1 MSRLGHH
8 SSLASTLLNARLS
21 SSCQAKAARYAIILN
36 IPKNT
41 RLSSTLAESNAA
53 PKRTA
58 SPRQSYPRRKPIQA
72 NDQQARKRIRTIDR
86 EKLDTISKSL
96 IEDLYKETPASTTVV
111 TLEDVLALKPKG
123 DSNKISPE
131 EFNKLKDLLSS
142 SFNAIQL
149 KSVLRSQKMPTT
161 GKKAALLNQIMV
173 LMDLEVVVPEVKETA
188 PVMEDPYS
196 AAASEAD
203 FESQEFS
210 SNRRDLSFILGSE
223 GDTLHKLE
231 REKNVRIS
239 INIGDNTYTI
249 RGTKES
255 IEEAKAAIQEMVAV
269 TEESW
274 DISGYADRESV
285 TKRPSALEE
294 IALGSKTFVSA
305 GEDDTLVISG
315 RSRRDM
321 DEAKRLFDLKMQKKD
336 IAAEILTFLHQEDD
350 QKPLGML
357 PVFDTVTMSSGRNNA
372 SYFRISQTEPFA
384 EKTANSLAI
393 VPVGSSPSIGEFDAL
408 RQHLLETLAQHNG
421 QSLDLAAHVGQVLF
435 HNRGSQMTGM
445 PISRSFDTTAL
456 KAWMD
461 QSEAPIF
468 SQSFP
473 FFKTVSKL
481 PMIGHKTRTIEVE
494 YVGSAL
500 SGVSV
505 VPPIRVTFEVDADG
519 QLRLQSSRSVN
530 IQHFTNIMLLGQPT
544 DIQIRSEFSSELKAD
559 SSDMAELL
567 SKIGSPAANVLEA
580 PKFFS
585 FQGPS
590 SEAPAASQ
598 VGLSHPY
605 TLKSVLFKTTGVF
618 NYQDL
623 PLVATDISSQYGSS
637 RMQQLKLLPTPLTQI
652 NETERV
658 FVPVPDTTSALSSPK
673 TWGIFFK
680 YALALSRGMYI

>member
-8 SSLASTLLNARLS
+8 SFLASTLLNARLF
-21 SSCQAKAARYAIILN
+21 SSCQAKVARYATILN
-36 IPKNT
+36 TSKNT
-41 RLSSTLAESNAA
+41 RLSSTLAESKAA

-58 SPRQSYPRRKPIQA
+58 PARQPYPRRKPIQT
-72 NDQQARKRIRTIDR
+72 NDQQIRKRIRTIDR

-123 DSNKISPE
+123 DSNKVSPE
-131 EFNKLKDLLSS
+131 EFNKLKDILSN
-142 SFNAIQL
+142 SFNVIQL

-223 GDTLHKLE
+223 GDALRKLE

-294 IALGSKTFVSA
+294 IALGSKTFVAA
-305 GEDDTLVISG
+305 GEDDTLIISG

-336 IAAEILTFLHQEDD
+336 TAAEILTFLHQEDD
-350 QKPLGML
+350 RKPLGMF
-357 PVFDTVTMSSGRNNA
+357 PVFDTVSMSSSRNNA

-384 EKTANSLAI
+384 EKTGNSLAI
-393 VPVGSSPSIGEFDAL
+393 VPVGSSPSIGKFDAL
-408 RQHLLETLAQHNG
+408 RQHLLETLAQHSG

-435 HNRGSQMTGM
+435 HNRGSQITDM
-445 PISRSFDTTAL
+445 PLLRSFDTNAL
-456 KAWMD
+456 KTWMD

-481 PMIGHKTRTIEVE
+481 PMVGDKTRTIEVE

-500 SGVSV
+500 SCVSV
-505 VPPIRVTFEVDADG
+505 VSPIRFTFELDADG
-519 QLRLQSSRSVN
+519 QLRLQSGRSVN
-530 IQHFTNIMLLGQPT
+530 IQHITNIMLLGQPT

-559 SSDMAELL
+559 RSDVAELL
-567 SKIGSPAANVLEA
+567 RKIGSPAAHVLEA

-585 FQGPS
+585 FQAPS

-605 TLKSVLFKTTGVF
+605 TLKSILFKTTGVF
-618 NYQDL
+618 NYKDL
-623 PLVATDISSQYGSS
+623 PLVATDIYSQYGSG
-637 RMQQLKLLPTPLTQI
+637 RMQQLKLLPTPLT
-652 NETERV
+652 NVSNTERA
-658 FVPVPDTTSALSSPK
+658 FVPEPDVASALSTPE
-673 TWGIFFK
+673 TWDTFFK
-680 YALALSRGMYI
+680 FALALSRGMYI

>member
-1 MSRLGHH
+1 M
-8 SSLASTLLNARLS
+8 
-21 SSCQAKAARYAIILN
+21 
-36 IPKNT
+36 
-41 RLSSTLAESNAA
+41 
-53 PKRTA
+53 
-58 SPRQSYPRRKPIQA
+58 
-72 NDQQARKRIRTIDR
+72 
-86 EKLDTISKSL
+86 
-96 IEDLYKETPASTTVV
+96 YKETPASTTVV
-111 TLEDVLALKPKG
+111 TLEDILALKPKG

-131 EFNKLKDLLSS
+131 EFNKLRDILSS
-142 SFNAIQL
+142 SFNVIQL

-173 LMDLEVVVPEVKETA
+173 LMDLEVVVPEVKEAA

-223 GDTLHKLE
+223 GDALRKLE

-239 INIGDNTYTI
+239 ISIGDNTYTI

-285 TKRPSALEE
+285 TKRPSSLEE

-305 GEDDTLVISG
+305 GEDNTLVISG
-315 RSRRDM
+315 RSKRDI

-336 IAAEILTFLHQEDD
+336 TAARTLTFLHQEDD
-350 QKPLGML
+350 QKPLGMF
-357 PVFDTVTMSSGRNNA
+357 PVFDTVTMSSGRNKA

-384 EKTANSLAI
+384 EKTANSLTI
-393 VPVGSSPSIGEFDAL
+393 VPVGSSPSIEKFNAL
-408 RQHLLETLAQHNG
+408 RQHLQETLEPHSG
-421 QSLDLAAHVGQVLF
+421 QSMNLAAHVGQVLF

-445 PISRSFDTTAL
+445 PISRSFDTAEL
-456 KAWMD
+456 KAWMG

-481 PMIGHKTRTIEVE
+481 PMVGQKTRTIEVE

-500 SGVSV
+500 SEVSV
-505 VPPIRVTFEVDADG
+505 VPPIRVTFELDADG
-519 QLRLQSSRSVN
+519 QLRLLSSRSVN
-530 IQHFTNIMLLGQPT
+530 IQHFTNIMMLGQPT
-544 DIQIRSEFSSELKAD
+544 DVQIRSEFSSELKAD
-559 SSDMAELL
+559 SPDMVELL
-567 SKIGSPAANVLEA
+567 SKIVSPAANVLEA

-585 FQGPS
+585 FQGQSS

-618 NYQDL
+618 NYQDHA
-623 PLVATDISSQYGSS
+623 LVATDIYSQYGSG
-637 RMQQLKLLPTPLTQI
+637 RMQQLKLLPIPLTKASKI
-652 NETERV
+652 EHL
-658 FVPVPDTTSALSSPK
+658 FVPEPETTSALSSPK
-673 TWGIFFK
+673 TWAMFFK

>member
-1 MSRLGHH
+1 MRDSGSNVAPTKPSPSR
-8 SSLASTLLNARLS
+8 
-21 SSCQAKAARYAIILN
+21 
-36 IPKNT
+36 
-41 RLSSTLAESNAA
+41 E
-53 PKRTA
+53 
-58 SPRQSYPRRKPIQA
+58 SPRRRKPIQS
-72 NDQQARKRIRTIDR
+72 NNQQIRKRTNTTDR

-123 DSNKISPE
+123 NNNKVSPE
-131 EFNKLKDLLSS
+131 EFNKLKDILSS
-142 SFNAIQL
+142 SFNVIQL
-149 KSVLRSQKMPTT
+149 KSVLRSQNMPTT
-161 GKKAALLNQIMV
+161 GKKAALLNQVMV
-173 LMDLEVVVPEVKETA
+173 LMDLEVVVPEVKKTA

-203 FESQEFS
+203 FESQDFS

-223 GDTLHKLE
+223 GDALRTLE

-255 IEEAKAAIQEMVAV
+255 IVEAKAAIQEMLEV

-294 IALGSKTFVSA
+294 ISLGSKTFVSA
-305 GEDDTLVISG
+305 GENDTLVISG

-321 DEAKRLFDLKMQKKD
+321 DEAKRLFDLKMQKND
-336 IAAEILTFLHQEDD
+336 TAAETLTFLHQEDD
-350 QKPLGML
+350 QKPLGMF
-357 PVFDTVTMSSGRNNA
+357 PVFDTVTMSSGKNKA
-372 SYFRISQTEPFA
+372 SYFRISQTEAFA
-384 EKTANSLAI
+384 EKTSDSRII
-393 VPVGSSPSIGEFDAL
+393 VPVGSSTSIENFDAL
-408 RQHLLETLAQHNG
+408 RQHLQETLAQHSG
-421 QSLDLAAHVGQVLF
+421 QSLDLAAHVGQLLF

-445 PISRSFDTTAL
+445 PIPRSFDTVAL

-461 QSEAPIF
+461 QSETPIF

-481 PMIGHKTRTIEVE
+481 PMVGQKTRTIEVE
-494 YVGSAL
+494 YVGSAH
-500 SGVSV
+500 SGASAVS
-505 VPPIRVTFEVDADG
+505 PIRITFDLDADG
-519 QLRLQSSRSVN
+519 QLRLLNSRSIN
-530 IQHFTNIMLLGQPT
+530 IQHLTNIMMLGQPT
-544 DIQIRSEFSSELKAD
+544 DLQIRSEFSSELKAD
-559 SSDMAELL
+559 RSDMVDLL
-567 SKIGSPAANVLEA
+567 SKIVLPAANVLEA

-585 FQGPS
+585 LQGQSS

-618 NYQDL
+618 NYQDQ
-623 PLVATDISSQYGSS
+623 PLVATDIYSQYESS
-637 RMQQLKLLPTPLTQI
+637 RMQQLKLLPTPLTEI
-652 NETERV
+652 SKTEGG
-658 FVPVPDTTSALSSPK
+658 FVPEPDTTSALSSPK
-673 TWGIFFK
+673 SWGIFFK
-680 YALALSRGMYI
+680 HALSLSRGMYI